1 MKAKQST
8 KNANHL
14 TTVVT
19 FRLSES
25 DAALLKA
32 EAERRGFT
40 GISPFVRALALSSYM
55 APDETTMVLE
65 TVLRVENTLVELV
78 ALATDKKQAEGIR
91 SQSEAISGELLEKF
105 LARRSRVSGAT
116 K

>member
-8 KNANHL
+8 KHATDL

-19 FRLSES
+19 FRLAES
-25 DAALLKA
+25 DAALLKS
-32 EAERRGFT
+32 EADRRGFA

-55 APDETTMVLE
+55 SPNETTLVLE
-65 TVLRVENTLVELV
+65 TILRLENTVIELLK
-78 ALATDKKQAEGIR
+78 LATDEKRAESIHR
-91 SQSEAISGELLEKF
+91 QSESISPQLLAQFLERQTRPREK
-105 LARRSRVSGAT
+105 

>member
-8 KNANHL
+8 KRTTDL

-32 EAERRGFT
+32 EAGRRGFT
-40 GISPFVRALALSSYM
+40 KISAFVRALAVSSYM
-55 APDETTMVLE
+55 APNETTLVLE
-65 TVLRVENTLVELV
+65 TILRLENTVVELLK
-78 ALATDKKQAEGIR
+78 LATNEKRAESIHR
-91 SQSEAISGELLEKF
+91 QSESVSPQLLAQFLERQTRPREK
-105 LARRSRVSGAT
+105 